1 MFKHLLFEDW
11 VNTVPMITFGL
22 TAFVFF
28 TMMIRAFVMKK
39 DEVDHMAQLPIE
51 DDNRNQ
57 QDS

>member
-1 MFKHLLFEDW
+1 MFKHLLFDEW

-28 TMMIRAFVMKK
+28 TMMIRAFVMTK
-39 DEVDHMAQLPIE
+39 DEVDHMAKLPVE
-51 DDNRNQ
+51 DETSNQ